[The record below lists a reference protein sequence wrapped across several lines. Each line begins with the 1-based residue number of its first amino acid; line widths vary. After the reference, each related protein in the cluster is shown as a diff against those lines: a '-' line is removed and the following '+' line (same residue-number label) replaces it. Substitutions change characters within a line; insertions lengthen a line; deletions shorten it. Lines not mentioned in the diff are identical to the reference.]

1 MSSQGTIFHLL
12 PALLFGKFFAQK
24 RQSFCVLFVI
34 MKSSFLSGL
43 EFAYSQAPANMKSCL
58 QAAWLMTVAF
68 GNLIVVI
75 EAESHIFTNQTTEF
89 FFFAAMLFVVMLIF
103 MVMSIFYQY
112 VDLPVVE
119 PAAPVAVDTS
129 NDKTAIVQMDE
140 LAQI

>member
-1 MSSQGTIFHLL
+1 MFYQI
-12 PALLFGKFFAQK
+12 PQY
-24 RQSFCVLFVI
+24 FVI
-34 MKSSFLSGL
+34 TSGEILFSITGL